1 MSITSAGCSGQ
12 LSHLLAPEL
21 CGGQKGG
28 SPEEPQTHSHYTIPR
43 ERVGV
48 AVMSDPPLSALPGT
62 SGFWKTTIHRFTK
75 TFLLGGSGPPTLF
88 LFTKCAIFSGLGR
101 DSMGA
106 TKAAG
111 ACPCAWGARA
121 SVLCFPMSQH
131 MLRCDTLLKHQ
142 NPGVKGMKKRLGGWG
157 QRLSQT

>member
-48 AVMSDPPLSALPGT
+48 AVMSDPPLSASLEPLDFGKQQYT
-62 SGFWKTTIHRFTK
+62 ALQKHSF
-75 TFLLGGSGPPTLF
+75 LGGQDPQPCFSLLNVPSFLALVVTAWVPQKQLEHAPAPGEPGPQ
-88 LFTKCAIFSGLGR
+88 C
-101 DSMGA
+101 
-106 TKAAG
+106 
-111 ACPCAWGARA
+111 
-121 SVLCFPMSQH
+121 SVSQ
-131 MLRCDTLLKHQ
+131 C
-142 NPGVKGMKKRLGGWG
+142 
-157 QRLSQT
+157 LSTCSVVTRF